1 MAIQPQPPYI
11 KSNISE
17 TSTILVN
24 NDDSK
29 PTYTITLDPENN
41 PWLRSSP
48 ARHINLNNPED
59 CYYLLFKA
67 IINSVPLE
75 KAEEYKILLKINQG
89 DYKITV
95 LQIETGEEAK
105 NE

>member
-1 MAIQPQPPYI
+1 MAIQPQPYI
-11 KSNISE
+11 RSNISE
-17 TSTILVN
+17 TSTIIVN

-48 ARHINLNNPED
+48 PRQINLNNPED

-67 IINSVPLE
+67 IINNVSLE
-75 KAEEYKILLKINQG
+75 KAEEYKTLLKINQR
-89 DYKITV
+89 DYKLTV
-95 LQIETGEEAK
+95 LQIETTGEEI
-105 NE
+105 